1 MLYQV
6 RTGIR
11 DGGLEKE
18 VSVDTGQSGIA
29 SAGLLNASQVD
40 QMITM
45 NTCAYAHAYYAIRQM
60 R

>member
-1 MLYQV
+1 M